1 MAKSDL
7 DRVWEFIEKESIG
20 LLTTQ
25 HGEELRTR
33 PMGINPKRAE
43 DAIYLLTDAK
53 THKADEIEKDPN
65 VSLTVG
71 GGTSYVAVAATATV
85 ANDRQKIRELWSPF
99 VKAWWDSPDDP
110 DIRVLTLTPRS
121 AEFWDSPGKVVAYV
135 AMLAAAV
142 TGSKP
147 KVGENRKVAM

>member
-25 HGEELRTR
+25 DGEELRTR

-53 THKADEIEKDPN
+53 THKADEIDKSYLQDTVDPFKPFYEINHEK
-65 VSLTVG
+65 
-71 GGTSYVAVAATATV
+71 
-85 ANDRQKIRELWSPF
+85 R
-99 VKAWWDSPDDP
+99 
-110 DIRVLTLTPRS
+110 
-121 AEFWDSPGKVVAYV
+121 
-135 AMLAAAV
+135 
-142 TGSKP
+142 
-147 KVGENRKVAM
+147 